1 MYANHV
7 TCPISF
13 VFVFEKVLRFLTEG
27 DSEPTQTSKM
37 KFSAE
42 ILLKAV
48 HYFPKKTPS
57 SLLGFLAIHPEYG

>member
-1 MYANHV
+1 MIIVYLK
-7 TCPISF
+7 
-13 VFVFEKVLRFLTEG
+13 KVLRFLTEG

-57 SLLGFLAIHPEYG
+57 SLLGFSAIHPEYG